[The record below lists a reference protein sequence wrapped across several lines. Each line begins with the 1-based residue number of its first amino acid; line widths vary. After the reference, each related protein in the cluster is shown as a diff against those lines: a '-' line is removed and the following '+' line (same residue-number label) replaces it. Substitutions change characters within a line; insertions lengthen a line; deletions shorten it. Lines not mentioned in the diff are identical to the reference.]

1 MGEEQEFRPAQS
13 RRSWW
18 RRLIV
23 FASRGNGR
31 PGSVHEPLDRI
42 PLPPRVWRVL
52 TWALAAVLLVVLPH
66 TALAFGGFFI
76 LFPLIWLVHTR
87 FWAATGAVILLGV
100 GIAVTLAVSGAE
112 APVLVAATMV
122 LLALISGTWVTRVQI
137 ARADALKVAAAKEE
151 ALRALARE
159 HAERVAA
166 EHAAGAAAERE
177 RWAREVHDTLAQGFV
192 SVVTLA
198 QAALAELEDD
208 EEAEQ
213 VERPGQEEPPAGPRE
228 LTGRVAG
235 PSSSLAPPAVL
246 GRLTQIERVARENL
260 LEARALVEGR
270 GPGAL
275 RERGLEGALHRL
287 VDSLSHEGIE
297 ASLVL
302 ALPEALPPA
311 LQVVVLRLVQE
322 SLSNV
327 VRHARAER
335 VEVVIE
341 PADGVLV
348 VSVADDGVGIGRP
361 VPGLG
366 LTGMR
371 TRVELLEGELTVG
384 SDGLVGADGR
394 AGTLIKATMPL

>member
-1 MGEEQEFRPAQS
+1 M
-13 RRSWW
+13 
-18 RRLIV
+18 
-23 FASRGNGR
+23 
-31 PGSVHEPLDRI
+31 
-42 PLPPRVWRVL
+42 
-52 TWALAAVLLVVLPH
+52 
-66 TALAFGGFFI
+66 
-76 LFPLIWLVHTR
+76 
-87 FWAATGAVILLGV
+87 
-100 GIAVTLAVSGAE
+100 
-112 APVLVAATMV
+112 
-122 LLALISGTWVTRVQI
+122 
-137 ARADALKVAAAKEE
+137 
-151 ALRALARE
+151 
-159 HAERVAA
+159 
-166 EHAAGAAAERE
+166 
-177 RWAREVHDTLAQGFV
+177 
-192 SVVTLA
+192 
-198 QAALAELEDD
+198 
-208 EEAEQ
+208 
-213 VERPGQEEPPAGPRE
+213 
-228 LTGRVAG
+228 TGRVAG